1 MSSEVP
7 DFFFV
12 AVVGELSR
20 VRSAEFDD
28 SRTNGERTRREVSRR
43 QDDPH
48 RRHQW
53 RTSPHHPT
61 SRNPNITRACHHLPL
76 PTPVRVT
83 PPSPGTTP
91 DPTPDRGTPNLDT
104 GTGHALGGLS
114 VRWRQPPK
122 WVSPR
127 GARARNFGKFR
138 IFEICKKVQISGF
151 SGFSVF
157 QFLQKIDPKKGPK
170 NKNSKDRKNG
180 VFRQNGPSL

>member
-1 MSSEVP
+1 MSSAVP

-12 AVVGELSR
+12 AVVGESSR
-20 VRSAEFDD
+20 VSSAEYDD

-61 SRNPNITRACHHLPL
+61 SRNPNITRA
-76 PTPVRVT
+76 RVT
-83 PPSPGTTP
+83 IPHSRFQSGDTPLSRDNPRPDSRPG
-91 DPTPDRGTPNLDT
+91 DPQPRHRDRSR
-104 GTGHALGGLS
+104 ARGLCHRS
-114 VRWRQPPK
+114 RQPQK